1 MSGGQSA
8 LNRRQRYP
16 CKPEGWK
23 PVPAPTPAEHGVRIQ
38 STEYRHRQADLTIEG
53 LIPYASWG
61 NIRIEHNLSQIHS
74 GNDMFGFLHMRKK
87 TIYSRSSS
95 LLRTNNRRSCRGR
108 NGTLLP
114 IFSFL
119 TIIGI
124 SFGIQSYNQGVI

>member
-87 TIYSRSSS
+87 QYTADPPPSSV
-95 LLRTNNRRSCRGR
+95 LITAGVVEDGMGHCC
-108 NGTLLP
+108 P
-114 IFSFL
+114 YFL
-119 TIIGI
+119 
-124 SFGIQSYNQGVI
+124 F